1 MKILDRYIIG
11 KFLGTFFFIMAIIM
25 AISIVFDISEKLDA
39 FLRTGPSF
47 YQIVVNYYF
56 NFVIYYSNIFS
67 SLLLFISIIIFTSKM
82 AQNSEV
88 ISILSAGVSYN
99 RFLRPYF
106 IATTILVL
114 FSVILNHV
122 GVPYSNKVRLDFE
135 NNFVRNPFHIRK
147 TNLHREIEPGTIVYF
162 ERFTTMNKVGY
173 NFSIEVWDGDVLKSK
188 LMADRI
194 VRDDDSSGHWTLQN
208 YFIRTIDGQHE
219 KIESGAKLDT
229 ILNFDIKDFG
239 QHLDLAQAMDSF
251 ELDAYIDKQRK
262 RGADDLARYQLEL
275 HQRTSLPSA
284 AYVLMLIGVS
294 IASRKV
300 RGGLGLHIV
309 IGVVLAFVYLL
320 FLRMFSV
327 SAMNAGLHPLI
338 AVWIPNILFS
348 FIAFYFYKKAQK

>member
-11 KFLGTFFFIMAIIM
+11 KFLGTFFFIMSIIM
-25 AISIVFDISEKLDA
+25 AISIVFDVSEKLDA
-39 FLRTGPSF
+39 FLRTNPGF
-47 YQIVVNYYF
+47 MQIVFNYYF
-56 NFVIYYSNIFS
+56 NFVIYYSNVFS
-67 SLLLFISIIIFTSKM
+67 SLLLFISIIIFTSKL
-82 AQNSEV
+82 AQNSEI
-88 ISILSAGVSYN
+88 ISMLSAGISYN

-106 IATTILVL
+106 VATTILVL
-114 FSVILNHV
+114 FSVVLNHV
-122 GVPYSNKVRLDFE
+122 GVPYSNKVRLEFE
-135 NNFVRNPFHIRK
+135 GSYVRNPFHIRK

-194 VRDDDSSGHWTLQN
+194 IRDTDTTGHWTLQN
-208 YFIRTIDGQHE
+208 YFIRTIDGTNETIKQ
-219 KIESGAKLDT
+219 GAKLDT
-229 ILNFDIKDFG
+229 ILDIDIKDFG

-251 ELDAYIDKQRK
+251 ELNAYIDKQRE

-338 AVWIPNILFS
+338 AVWIPNILFTI
-348 FIAFYFYKKAQK
+348 IALYFYKKAQK